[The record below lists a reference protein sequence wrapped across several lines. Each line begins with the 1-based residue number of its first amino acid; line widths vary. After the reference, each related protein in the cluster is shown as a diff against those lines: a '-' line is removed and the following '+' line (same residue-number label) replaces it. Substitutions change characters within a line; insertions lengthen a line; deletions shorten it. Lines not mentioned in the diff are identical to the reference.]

1 MNNRKKAYYYIFCS
15 LFFMILLFSN
25 KIIASL
31 NNNNVKVSKTDFRS
45 YKKDMVYYSIEIS
58 IDNDLFDSFFINGW
72 SFCETSIDNSQKE
85 VWVLLVNDKETYTHK
100 MNISNRSDVRNAFN
114 NEYKIQGVNHG
125 VIGTVSTI
133 GMKNGT
139 YNIYIYCKEN
149 TENYGLA
156 DINQMIKK
164 DGRGISIY
172 NWHST
177 AQNGIE
183 SNKVG
188 YAKCSIDSGFIDDNK
203 YLQIKGWTFAEGQST
218 AEQTVFVRL
227 NYENGKSVTY
237 NTQSH
242 FRFDVGT
249 VFNNSLYDK
258 SGFTAIIPKDE
269 LQDGNIQIDVL
280 VKNGENIYL
289 AEKKYY
295 YVYSEDSITL
305 LKAEERENI
314 NEEKSSELNN
324 ILHNI
329 KEDSNIKYYIDSCTL
344 GESLSI
350 KGWAYISDK
359 NASDTSVYLVITKP
373 DGSAR
378 VFNTKK
384 VSRLD
389 VAKHFNN
396 ELYSESGF
404 IAVIPL
410 DAIDTGENI
419 ITVIAEHN
427 EILKAEKT
435 STFTYADEK

>member
-280 VKNGENIYL
+280 VKNGDSIYL
-289 AEKKYY
+289 AEKKYV
-295 YVYSEDSITL
+295 YVYNDFEESFILREA
-305 LKAEERENI
+305 KERETVNKEINI
-314 NEEKSSELNN
+314 DLN
-324 ILHNI
+324 NI
-329 KEDSNIKYYIDSCTL
+329 KEDSNIKYYVDSCTL
-344 GESLSI
+344 GEFLSI

-359 NASDTSVYLVITKP
+359 NASNTSVYLAITKP
-373 DGSAR
+373 DGSTR
-378 VFNTKK
+378 VFSTAK
-384 VSRLD
+384 VSRSD

-396 ELYSESGF
+396 ELYYESGF
-404 IAVIPL
+404 KSVIPQ
-410 DAIDTGENI
+410 DAIVEGDNI
-419 ITVIAEHN
+419 ITIITEDGEMVKASKTYTFSYTN
-427 EILKAEKT
+427 EK
-435 STFTYADEK
+435 